1 MNDMARTVKE
11 TEELIMDQAH
21 SLREMVQ
28 NEKPCK
34 RCYPFIMSV
43 TSGKGGVGKT
53 NVVANLSLSLS
64 LLGRKVMLLDAD
76 VGLGNLDVLLGLTPR
91 HTIHH
96 VLNGEKRLAEILV
109 EGPNGIKIL
118 PASSGIQE
126 LTALE
131 PLQKMNLTAELESVL
146 EGVEI
151 LLIDTGA
158 GISSN
163 VMYFNSLAQEILVI
177 VVPEPTSLT
186 DAYALIKVHS
196 RKHAGKRYKILC
208 NSVKNEQE
216 AIQIFRHLS
225 RVTQKFLN
233 VSLDLYGYIP
243 CDKHIPEAIR
253 QQRLLVECFPKSEAA
268 RQFLLLARKVEG
280 RLPHYNQGNGEGV
293 CERVSLPI
301 WNNLSENLSEA

>member
-1 MNDMARTVKE
+1 MAQNKKE
-11 TEELIMDQAH
+11 IEEPMMDQAH
-21 SLREMVQ
+21 SLRDLVQ
-28 NEKPCK
+28 EDKPRKSCH
-34 RCYPFIMSV
+34 PFIMSV

-64 LLGRKVMLLDAD
+64 LLGRNVLLFDAD
-76 VGLGNLDVLLGLTPR
+76 VGLGNLDVLLGLTPK
-91 HTIHH
+91 HTIQD

-109 EGPNGIKIL
+109 KGPNGIKIL

-131 PLQKMNLTAELESVL
+131 PLQKINLTAELESVL

-177 VVPEPTSLT
+177 IAPEPTSLT
-186 DAYALIKVHS
+186 DAYALMKVHS
-196 RKHAGKRYKILC
+196 RKHSGKRYKILC

-225 RVTQKFLN
+225 KVTQKFLN

-243 CDKHIPEAIR
+243 CDKHVPEAIR
-253 QQRLLVECFPKSEAA
+253 QQRLLVECFPKSDAA

-280 RLPHYNQGNGEGV
+280 RLPHYYQANGRGIYEMMSV
-293 CERVSLPI
+293 PL